1 MVSVLPKVD
10 TLDISLFFSILLSA
24 LVTGFILIYAL
35 VIMPGLSKLDDKEFI
50 KAFQVT
56 DGIIQNNQPIFI
68 LIWLGSII
76 SVLGTIITSILSLGI
91 VEAWLIIFAGVI
103 YLLGV
108 QVITISIHL
117 PLNKHIQKIDINLT
131 NSQTLSEVRKNFE
144 TKWNYFNNIRT
155 GIALFVILIFLLI
168 LTIR

>member
-1 MVSVLPKVD
+1 MSF
-10 TLDISLFFSILLSA
+10 LDISLFLSVLFCA
-24 LVTGFILIYAL
+24 LATGFILTYAI
-35 VIMPGLSKLDDKEFI
+35 VVMPGLSKLDDKEFI

-76 SVLGTIITSILSLGI
+76 SVLSTIIVSIFSLGI
-91 VEAWLIIFAGVI
+91 LEAWLMIFTSVV

-108 QVITISIHL
+108 QVITITIHL
-117 PLNKHIQKIDINLT
+117 PLNRHIQKIDINST
-131 NSQTLSEVRKNFE
+131 NPHTLNDERKNFE

-155 GIALFVILIFLLI
+155 CIAVFVVLIFLLI
-168 LTIR
+168 LTMR

>member
-1 MVSVLPKVD
+1 MD
-10 TLDISLFFSILLSA
+10 FLDISLFFSILLCA
-24 LVTGFILIYAL
+24 LAAGFILTYAII
-35 VIMPGLSKLDDKEFI
+35 VMPGLSKLDDKEFI

-68 LIWLGSII
+68 LIWVGSII

-131 NSQTLSEVRKNFE
+131 NSQTLNEVRKNFE

-155 GIALFVILIFLLI
+155 GIALFVILIFKD
-168 LTIR
+168 R

>member
-1 MVSVLPKVD
+1 MD
-10 TLDISLFFSILLSA
+10 FLDISLFFSILLCA
-24 LVTGFILIYAL
+24 LAAGFILTYAIIL
-35 VIMPGLSKLDDKEFI
+35 MPGLSKLDDKEFI

-68 LIWLGSII
+68 LIWVGSII

-108 QVITISIHL
+108 QGITISIHL
-117 PLNKHIQKIDINLT
+117 PLNKNIQKIDVNSN
-131 NSQTLSEVRKNFE
+131 NSQTLREVRKNFE

-155 GIALFVILIFLLI
+155 VIALFVILIFLLI
-168 LTIR
+168 LTFR

>member
-1 MVSVLPKVD
+1 MD
-10 TLDISLFFSILLSA
+10 FLDISLFFSMSLCGLA
-24 LVTGFILIYAL
+24 AEFILTYTI
-35 VIMPGLSKLDDKEFI
+35 VVMPGLSKLDDKEFI

-56 DGIIQNNQPIFI
+56 DRIIQNNQPIFI

-91 VEAWLIIFAGVI
+91 VEAWLIIFVGII

-108 QVITISIHL
+108 QGITISIHL

-144 TKWNYFNNIRT
+144 TKWNYFNNVRT
-155 GIALFVILIFLLI
+155 GIALFVILIFMLI

>member
-1 MVSVLPKVD
+1 MD
-10 TLDISLFFSILLSA
+10 FLDISLFFSILLCA
-24 LVTGFILIYAL
+24 LAAGFILTYAII
-35 VIMPGLSKLDDKEFI
+35 VMPGLSKLDDKEFI

-68 LIWLGSII
+68 LIWVGSII

-108 QVITISIHL
+108 QGITVSIQL
-117 PLNKHIQKIDINLT
+117 PLNKRIQKIDVNST
-131 NSQTLSEVRKNFE
+131 NSQTLSEVRRNFE

-155 GIALFVILIFLLI
+155 GIAIFVIVIFLLT

>member
-1 MVSVLPKVD
+1 MD
-10 TLDISLFFSILLSA
+10 FLDISLFFSILLCA
-24 LVTGFILIYAL
+24 LATGFILTYAII
-35 VIMPGLSKLDDKEFI
+35 VMPGLSKLDDKEFI

-68 LIWLGSII
+68 LIWVGSII

-108 QVITISIHL
+108 QGITISIHL
-117 PLNKHIQKIDINLT
+117 PLNKHIQKIDTNSI